1 MVGGF
6 EPRMAVNW
14 SAEIYEVVFPHFLVS
29 FLPSGRLSGPW
40 PLSFCDYS
48 IGLDDSGTMR
58 LVGSDGVESMV
69 AMNQSLD
76 QVTDHTLGFKGYL

>member
-6 EPRMAVNW
+6 EPRTAVNW
-14 SAEIYEVVFPHFLVS
+14 SAEIYQVVFPHFLFS
-29 FLPSGRLSGPW
+29 FIPLGRLSGPW

-76 QVTDHTLGFKGYL
+76 QVTDHTIEFKGYL